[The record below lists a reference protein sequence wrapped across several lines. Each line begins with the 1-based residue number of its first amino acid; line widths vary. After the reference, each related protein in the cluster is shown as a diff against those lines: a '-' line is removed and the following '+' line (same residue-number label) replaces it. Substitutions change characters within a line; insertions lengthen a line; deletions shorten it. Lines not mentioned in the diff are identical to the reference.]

1 MTELAVREDTTT
13 APTLIQA
20 AAADLQQ
27 AAHIADV
34 LCKTSFV
41 PKEFRGKPEEGT
53 VAILYGQ
60 SVGLD
65 PQTALQQIY
74 VIGGKPALYARAM
87 VSIVLTAGHEIWT
100 EEASPAKVVVCGR
113 RAGTERIERSE
124 WTIGRAQTAGY
135 TSNTNYKKDPEAMLY
150 ARASGDVARRVA
162 PDALLG
168 MGHNVEELQAAE
180 EADGVHRIT
189 TAKAARADRPRTI
202 LEAAA
207 AVTPPSSPGAKP
219 DTPTVDV
226 DNLLDAIAA
235 TDNADALREIWRT
248 AASLPE
254 NEAATVRDLVST
266 RIEQLRVLNAQSES
280 ETTEQES

>member
-1 MTELAVREDTTT
+1 MTELAVREDTST

-27 AAHIADV
+27 AARIADV

-180 EADGVHRIT
+180 EVDGAHRIT
-189 TAKAARADRPRTI
+189 KAQASRVKPRTI

-207 AVTPPSSPGAKP
+207 AVTPPSSAGEKP

-248 AASLPE
+248 AASLP
-254 NEAATVRDLVST
+254 NDEAATVRDLVTT
-266 RIEQLRVLNAQSES
+266 RIEQLRELNAQTEADAA
-280 ETTEQES
+280 EQEG